1 MLKDIR
7 LHIEPDEEKQS
18 EIEAELA
25 ADIQRQHSRN
35 IQAFSYHIPSLLSF
49 VQNIRTSNISLFCNR
64 FGQKN
69 IVDYGNGRTLYGLD
83 PKAEIHQQFNA
94 FCRFPQYVALNET
107 LENQSSNIAL
117 KKATKLEDLPHY
129 QTYLE
134 RSALPKEI
142 DVLVVLGLG
151 MGQHI
156 VELLNSRNIKHLA
169 IYEPELQYF
178 QCSVMAIDWELILDT
193 AKSKGTAI
201 YLQIGKDGRDLLA
214 DVSELNQHFP
224 FDGFYLYPHYHHPVF
239 DSLAVSLRDF
249 GWQKCMAQGINYQQ
263 QQADNY
269 LPIWT
274 QSIDLTNLASIPD
287 AGMPDTDRKTDGKTD
302 SVFAKNIA
310 AFKKYYPQIAK
321 EFSDYQPN
329 NWLPVVNQE
338 QQINLI
344 EKKSLTSWHGD
355 NPKQECEQNFENF
368 CRYPN
373 KDGLVL
379 GYKGTKLKH
388 YLHYQFVAETE
399 KILEEIEE
407 EAGNLP
413 QDIKS
418 LIVFGVGTG
427 YQLECLFNHHQVEN
441 LFICE
446 PNRDFFYASLY
457 SIDWAQY
464 LKQIDESGG
473 RLYLNIGD
481 DGTHLFRDLLNQFYS
496 IGPYI
501 LANTYFYQSYYNSNL
516 VAAIAQLR
524 EQLQVVIS
532 MGEYYDHAR
541 YGIAHTTETIARGYP
556 FLIQEADKKL
566 SYQDKEVP
574 IFLVGNGPSLDQSIE
589 TIKEWKAQ
597 AIIVSC
603 GTALM
608 PLYKN
613 GIVPDF
619 HAEIEQNRS
628 TFDWICRIG
637 DFDYL
642 KQISL
647 ISCNGIHPDTC
658 DLFKDVYLAFKEG
671 ESSTVSAIEVIGKG
685 LYEELQFAFP
695 TVANFALNIFTK
707 MGFNQVYLFGI
718 DLGFYDK
725 TKHHSTQSGYYK
737 ENGEQMY
744 DYEAKNNTSM
754 VVPGNFRP
762 TVFTKHEFKVSKTI
776 LEQTLAQRK
785 VDCFNCSDGA
795 LIVGSQA
802 LKVELV
808 LLNVNVAIKAKGLHA
823 IKNLAFKGKPS
834 FSDYR
839 LLFESRFDNRS
850 LLTELSVFLA
860 KCKNVTK
867 PFYSTEELVEEQKKL
882 LFTSYN
888 HGKSLLFYLM
898 YGTVNYANAVFTKLS
913 NANTSKEKL
922 EKINRTWECFLVDV
936 IEQTSKNYNIYD
948 YCTSLTPYRETT
960 ILRNHASNKNS
971 IAHIDDENDRYYI
984 SSVLDSI
991 YPQEYMKPNDSS
1003 VIDEVW
1009 VFREHSQL
1017 QDKLANLSLGGRKL
1031 IGCTDPN
1038 MLSSGR
1044 LTDLFIDK
1052 KNISYFYWLG
1062 NIEGNIDAFY
1072 NGDYPF
1078 VHVRRMNFIPKFLL
1092 GLGEV
1097 LLYLPKYQFV
1107 NSTLMQKEQFLSS
1120 LVDSLSHVQSYIEYP
1135 DYIAIPKDSYTLADI
1150 ELDQAGNRGRIHT
1163 TRVDFNSL
1171 VGADFRKSQADEI
1184 LNAIQFGKRW
1194 QRF

>member
-7 LHIEPDEEKQS
+7 LHIEQDEEKQS

-64 FGQKN
+64 FGQRN

-795 LIVGSQA
+795 LIVGSVPLEA
-802 LKVELV
+802 ELV
-808 LLNVNVAIKAKGLHA
+808 LLLLDSKYKKDCLLHIRFNAFSNSKCSGYDGKYQHKYSELILKMEIDALLAK
-823 IKNLAFKGKPS
+823 S
-834 FSDYR
+834 SDSSGIPDVDELIR
-839 LLFESRFDNRS
+839 FHKELLFSSYSRG
-850 LLTELSVFLA
+850 
-860 KCKNVTK
+860 
-867 PFYSTEELVEEQKKL
+867 Q
-882 LFTSYN
+882 
-888 HGKSLLFYLM
+888 SLLFYYL
-898 YGTVNYANAVFTKLS
+898 YGTVNYMNSVLLKAMYSSEANVFIGHLLSIWHKYLNKIKKDLDIRYQAYDSSSSFATDREYKLIMHKKNLVDFKVEVLDCTYKSILKRFVEHNFS
-913 NANTSKEKL
+913 NSALNCEKVHL
-922 EKINRTWECFLVDV
+922 AYFGNRTTYNDYTQTFVSDSKTLVGF
-936 IEQTSKNYNIYD
+936 SN
-948 YCTSLTPYRETT
+948 LTFGQDLKT
-960 ILRNHASNKNS
+960 L
-971 IAHIDDENDRYYI
+971 YY
-984 SSVLDSI
+984 SC
-991 YPQEYMKPNDSS
+991 N
-1003 VIDEVW
+1003 
-1009 VFREHSQL
+1009 
-1017 QDKLANLSLGGRKL
+1017 
-1031 IGCTDPN
+1031 
-1038 MLSSGR
+1038 
-1044 LTDLFIDK
+1044 
-1052 KNISYFYWLG
+1052 
-1062 NIEGNIDAFY
+1062 
-1072 NGDYPF
+1072 
-1078 VHVRRMNFIPKFLL
+1078 
-1092 GLGEV
+1092 
-1097 LLYLPKYQFV
+1097 
-1107 NSTLMQKEQFLSS
+1107 
-1120 LVDSLSHVQSYIEYP
+1120 
-1135 DYIAIPKDSYTLADI
+1135 PKDSYFWWLSYDNLQLNDVVTGKVPIASPHRSYFYAKFIHSMDNIFLFLPKYNFVEQEYLNADAVETLNYICNQLEFVKSFVEFFDYIAVPKKGIDTKDCV
-1150 ELDQAGNRGRIHT
+1150 LDAVGNRGCIIESPIDIE
-1163 TRVDFNSL
+1163 VLIGKSVSL
-1171 VGADFRKSQADEI
+1171 REAKNI
-1184 LNAIQFGKRW
+1184 LDSIN
-1194 QRF
+1194 